1 MLLESLEFAAPMFS
15 IAPIAIAAIIGA
27 AMGAQKNSADR
38 QANRGKRERESEIAR
53 WSPWTGM
60 QGQRIDDKAI
70 MGDIVKGGLAGAS
83 FGQGLGKGGG
93 GGGGGGAQPPVQAP
107 NQSVD
112 PYQQMYQNRM
122 PGQKT
127 DFDTWSRMRGY

>member
-27 AMGAQKNSADR
+27 AMGAQKNSAER

-60 QGQRIDDKAI
+60 QGQRIDDNAI
-70 MGDIVKGGLAGAS
+70 MGDIMKGGLAGAS
-83 FGQGLGKGGG
+83 FGQGLKGSSNDYGWGG
-93 GGGGGGAQPPVQAP
+93 LSAQQKNNVAAG
-107 NQSVD
+107 
-112 PYQQMYQNRM
+112 YEQNNM
-122 PGQKT
+122 GQLAGPTRT
-127 DFDTWSRMRGY
+127 DMLMRRGY